1 MNQVTTK
8 NSDPDAVVIGSG
20 PNGLVAAN
28 LLTDAGWSVTVLEAQ
43 PRIGGSVAS
52 DDDVAPGFVHDTFS
66 SFYPLGAASP
76 VLQSLHLDRWGLS
89 WAHAPAVIGSPD
101 VDGGWALLY
110 RDPERTAAG
119 LDTLHPGD
127 GDAWLELY
135 GIWQRIGPGIVDA
148 LLSPFPPVKAG
159 VRTLAALPRAGGM
172 STGKMLVA
180 SVRSLVESR
189 LSGTAAQM
197 LIAGNA
203 AHADLSP
210 DAAGSGLFGLLM
222 AMLGQSVG
230 FPAPVGGAGALA
242 EAAAQRLRAGGGRIL
257 CGREVTGID
266 VDHGRA
272 TAVRTA
278 DGEVFAA
285 KRAVIADVSAPALY
299 GSLVGWNHLP
309 AATRRAMRTFEWD
322 PGTVKVDWALNGP
335 VPWASL
341 PADAPGC
348 IHLARS
354 ITDLAVWMAQVTGHT
369 VPADPFLLVGQM
381 TTTDPTRS
389 PAGTESLWA
398 YTRVPQ
404 QVRSDAGAAGPGSAI
419 TGAWDRDDAERMAD
433 RMQAVIENYAPG
445 FGDRIR
451 ARRILG
457 PVELEHRNA
466 NLVGGA
472 LGAGTSAVHQQLIF
486 RPIPGNGRATTPVRG
501 LYLGSASAHP
511 GGGVHGACGAN
522 AARAALLHDRAPFRR
537 Q

>member
-1 MNQVTTK
+1 MLNHVTTK
-8 NSDPDAVVIGSG
+8 NAVDAVVIGSG

-28 LLTDAGWSVTVLEAQ
+28 LLADAGWSVTVLEAQ

-52 DDDVAPGFVHDTFS
+52 DNDVAPGFVHDTFS

-76 VLQSLHLDRWGLS
+76 VLHSLHLERWGLS

-101 VDGGWALLY
+101 VDGSWALLY
-110 RDPERTAAG
+110 RDPQRTAAS
-119 LDTLHPGD
+119 LDALHPGD
-127 GDAWLELY
+127 GQAWLDLY
-135 GIWQRIGPGIVDA
+135 AIWQRIGPNIVDA
-148 LLSPFPPVKAG
+148 LLSPFPPVRAG
-159 VRTLAALPRAGGM
+159 ARTLASVPRAGGL
-172 STGKMLVA
+172 STVRMLVA
-180 SVRSLVESR
+180 SARSIVESR
-189 LSGTAAQM
+189 FGGTAAQM

-210 DAAGSGLFGLLM
+210 DAAGSGIFGLLM

-242 EAAAQRLRAGGGRIL
+242 ESAARRLHAGGGQIL
-257 CGREVTGID
+257 CDREVAGIV
-266 VDHGRA
+266 VDRGRA

-278 DGEVFAA
+278 DGELFPIG
-285 KRAVIADVSAPALY
+285 RAVIADVSAPALY
-299 GSLVGWNHLP
+299 GGLVGWDKLP
-309 AATRRAMRTFEWD
+309 TAIRRGMAKFQWD

-335 VPWASL
+335 VPWSSP

-381 TTTDPTRS
+381 TATDPTRS
-389 PAGTESLWA
+389 PAGTEALWA
-398 YTRVPQ
+398 YTHVPQ
-404 QVRSDAGAAGPGSAI
+404 QVRSDAGATGPGSVI

-433 RMQAVIENYAPG
+433 RMQAVIEGYAPG
-445 FGDRIR
+445 FRDRIR

-457 PVELEHRNA
+457 PVELERRNA

-472 LGAGTSAVHQQLIF
+472 LGAGTSALHQQLIF
-486 RPIPGNGRATTPVRG
+486 RPVPGNGRATTPIKG
-501 LYLGSASAHP
+501 LYLGSASS
-511 GGGVHGACGAN
+511 
-522 AARAALLHDRAPFRR
+522 LW
-537 Q
+537 